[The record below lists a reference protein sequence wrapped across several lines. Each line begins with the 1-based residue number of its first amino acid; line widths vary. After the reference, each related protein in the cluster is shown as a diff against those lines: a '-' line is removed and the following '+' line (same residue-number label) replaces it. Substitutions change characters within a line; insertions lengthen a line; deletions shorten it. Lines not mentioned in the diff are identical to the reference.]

1 MKVVFLGLLEKN
13 KSILLF
19 RFEEIAANKLVTLG
33 EVKR

>member
-19 RFEEIAANKLVTLG
+19 RFKEIAFATNW
-33 EVKR
+33 